1 MDFSGFIPGLVGGV
15 VSFAQSNTIIAIII
29 ALILLYLI
37 YRRPK
42 LFLGLLSLVVIVA
55 LLFYMIAN
63 LASSGSERK
72 KRLIEQ
78 EQTQSDSQ

>member
-63 LASSGSERK
+63 LAGSGSERK

>member
-1 MDFSGFIPGLVGGV
+1 MDFSGFLPGLVGGI
-15 VSFAQSNTIIAIII
+15 VSFAQSNTIIAILI

-42 LFLGLLSLVVIVA
+42 LFFGLLSLVIIVA

-63 LASSGSERK
+63 LAGSGSERK
-72 KRLIEQ
+72 KNLLEK
-78 EQTQSDSQ
+78 EQTQSESQ

>member
-1 MDFSGFIPGLVGGV
+1 MDFSGFMHGI

-42 LFLGLLSLVVIVA
+42 LFFGLLSLVLIVV

-63 LASSGSERK
+63 LAGSGSDRK
-72 KRLIEQ
+72 KSLIEK
-78 EQTQSDSQ
+78 EQTESDSQ

>member
-1 MDFSGFIPGLVGGV
+1 MDFSGFLGGI

-29 ALILLYLI
+29 ALIFLTLM

-42 LFLGLLSLVVIVA
+42 LFFGLLSLVLVVV
-55 LLFYMIAN
+55 LLFYMIGN
-63 LASSGSERK
+63 LAGSGSERK
-72 KRLIEQ
+72 KRLIEK

>member
-1 MDFSGFIPGLVGGV
+1 MDFSGFLPGLVDGI
-15 VSFAQSNTIIAIII
+15 VSFAQSNTIIAILI

-42 LFLGLLSLVVIVA
+42 LFFGLLSLVIIVA

-63 LASSGSERK
+63 LAGSGSERK
-72 KRLIEQ
+72 KNLLEK
-78 EQTQSDSQ
+78 EQTQSESQ

>member
-1 MDFSGFIPGLVGGV
+1 MDFSEFLPGLMDGI

-42 LFLGLLSLVVIVA
+42 LCFGLLSLVLIVV

-63 LASSGSERK
+63 LAGSGSERK
-72 KRLIEQ
+72 KRLIDK

>member
-1 MDFSGFIPGLVGGV
+1 MDFSGFLSGLTDGI

-29 ALILLYLI
+29 ALILLTLM

-42 LFLGLLSLVVIVA
+42 LFFGLLSLVLVVV
-55 LLFYMIAN
+55 LLFYMIGN
-63 LASSGSERK
+63 LAGSGSERK
-72 KRLIEQ
+72 KRLIEK

>member
-1 MDFSGFIPGLVGGV
+1 MEFSGFLPGLVDGI
-15 VSFAQSNTIIAIII
+15 VSFAQSNTIIAILI

-42 LFLGLLSLVVIVA
+42 LFFGLLSLVVIVA

-63 LASSGSERK
+63 LAGSGSERK
-72 KRLIEQ
+72 KNLLEK
-78 EQTQSDSQ
+78 EQTQSESQ